1 VLLLRS
7 AAVVPQV
14 SKLEADA
21 DQLQSNL
28 MQSQQ
33 TVKTLERR
41 LAGME
46 AELMDQQQRVRLF
59 YRLRQNSNSAST
71 LEQQNTVLQ
80 HVHCASDML
89 NTVLC

>member
-1 VLLLRS
+1 MLLLCC
-7 AAVVPQV
+7 AAVVLPQV

-21 DQLQSNL
+21 DQLQSNF

-33 TVKTLERR
+33 TVKSLERR

-59 YRLRQNSNSAST
+59 LQCTVTATGTALCPHASNERL
-71 LEQQNTVLQ
+71 
-80 HVHCASDML
+80 HCSVIIVFL
-89 NTVLC
+89 TC